1 METQRLTV
9 NGLAEKL
16 VDLIRRG
23 FGEAPLIIE
32 HNGSDFD
39 IIRLT
44 VGSQSGVVRLISVS
58 DSSVTGVEPG
68 LEFPTETVPEG
79 PADASPGA

>member
-1 METQRLTV
+1 MDTQRLTV

-23 FGEAPLIIE
+23 FGEAPMIIE

-44 VGSQSGVVRLISVS
+44 VGSESGVIRLVSVS
-58 DSSVTGVEPG
+58 DSCVAVSDREFLSVP
-68 LEFPTETVPEG
+68 VPEG
-79 PADASPGA
+79 PVDASPGD

>member
-1 METQRLTV
+1 MENQRLTV

-32 HNGSDFD
+32 HNAADFD

-44 VGSQSGVVRLISVS
+44 VGSESGVIRIVSVS
-58 DSSVTGVEPG
+58 DSSVAVSDRESPSV
-68 LEFPTETVPEG
+68 PVPEG
-79 PADASPGA
+79 LEGASPGD

>member
-1 METQRLTV
+1 MATTRLTV
-9 NGLAEKL
+9 NDLAAQL

-44 VGSQSGVVRLISVS
+44 VGSESGVIRLVSVS
-58 DSSVTGVEPG
+58 DSSVVVSDRESPSVPVHEG
-68 LEFPTETVPEG
+68 LEG
-79 PADASPGA
+79 ASPGG